1 MAKVSII
8 MPVLNAEK
16 YIDTAFESIL
26 CQKLSNI
33 EVICI
38 DAGSSDTSFNI
49 LQKYSKQYNNIEVYQ
64 MPDMHFGKIM
74 NHAIRR
80 ATGKYIAFFDVAN
93 GFVDDESLKLMYD
106 EAKSQDADV
115 MCGNLL
121 KISKSGTQ
129 GYASRI
135 VKIRYFERKD
145 TLEPAEYGLPYA
157 FHKNI
162 YKKDFLIE
170 NNLEFPDIV
179 YYDDPLFMAKIL
191 SKVNELH
198 VIDANL
204 YNFKPRIQYKDMQT
218 YKQQYAYTQN
228 FKDTLDTLIDAG
240 FESMVRDYRKE
251 MIEHIKF
258 EDNIEDETLKTIIC
272 DVFGDV
278 DKYFKDDDEKYA
290 IDLLLNDDVDEDDE
304 YYSMKKELYDD
315 ILNSDELDFDMLHKF
330 IKCEDK
336 YTQDE
341 VQKTSYKLQKQVI
354 KDINNEEDHLRY
366 ENMKLDEYI
375 KLQDDIKRQ
384 IMDSKNTKAIELLD
398 EKQL

>member
-1 MAKVSII
+1 MIKVSII
-8 MPVLNAEK
+8 MPILNAEK
-16 YIDTAFESIL
+16 YIDVAIESIL
-26 CQKLSNI
+26 SQKLNNI
-33 EVICI
+33 EVLCI
-38 DAGSSDTSFNI
+38 DAGSTDASFSI

-64 MPDMHFGKIM
+64 MPDENFGKIM

-80 ATGKYIAFFDVAN
+80 ATGEYIAFCDVSN
-93 GFVDDESLKLMYD
+93 VFIDDESLKLMYD
-106 EAKSQDADV
+106 EASSQDADV

-145 TLEPAEYGLPYA
+145 TLEAFEYGLPYA

-162 YKKDFLIE
+162 YKKDFLID
-170 NNLEFPDIV
+170 NNLEFPDKV

-191 SKVNELH
+191 SKVNEIH
-198 VIDANL
+198 VINANL
-204 YNFKPRIQYKDMQT
+204 FNFKPRVQYKDMKT
-218 YKQQYAYTQN
+218 YQQQYAYTQN

-240 FESMVRDYRKE
+240 FESLAGNYRKE
-251 MIEHIKF
+251 MIDYIKF
-258 EDNIEDETLKTIIC
+258 GNNIEDKTLKNIIC

-278 DKYFKDDDEKYA
+278 DKYFKDDDEKYVM
-290 IDLLLNDDVDEDDE
+290 DLLINDDISEDDE
-304 YYSMKKELYDD
+304 YYTMKKELYDD
-315 ILNSDELDFDMLHKF
+315 ILKSDELDFDMLHKF

-341 VQKTSYKLQKQVI
+341 IQKTSYKLQKQVM
-354 KDINNEEDHLRY
+354 KDIEARKDHL
-366 ENMKLDEYI
+366 ENENIKLDEYI
-375 KLQDDIKRQ
+375 KLRKDIEDK
-384 IMDSKNTKAIELLD
+384 IMNSKNTKAVELLD